1 MEWQPHGRSTA
12 EMRHIRLSREDVS
25 KREPVQMCQALS
37 RFFQE
42 VDPVE
47 DLLHRMLNGLK
58 PPQIVVLGDDSS
70 SFLSKVCNLF
80 GLRQI
85 AKFLFASNKI
95 LFNFC
100 DIQIERTFCLDSTL
114 TLNLRR
120 VQGNLPSLSSW
131 LCFPSS
137 RASAAAVHGWRS
149 TCACDGR
156 LASAA
161 PP

>member
-1 MEWQPHGRSTA
+1 MNCFLSPSAQDFTAFVFGEGEELTLEWQPHGRSPA

-25 KREPVQMCQALS
+25 KTEPVQMCQALS

-70 SFLSKVCNLF
+70 SFLSKVCNRF
-80 GLRQI
+80 GLCQI
-85 AKFLFASNKI
+85 AKFPFASNKI

-100 DIQIERTFCLDSTL
+100 DIQIERTFCFDALL
-114 TLNLRR
+114 LRIP
-120 VQGNLPSLSSW
+120 LWPW
-131 LCFPSS
+131 
-137 RASAAAVHGWRS
+137 
-149 TCACDGR
+149 T
-156 LASAA
+156 
-161 PP
+161 

>member
-1 MEWQPHGRSTA
+1 MVCMITKNGIMTCFFVAQTAQEFTAFVFGEGEELTLEWQPHGRCPA

-70 SFLSKVCNLF
+70 SFLSKVCNRF
-80 GLRQI
+80 GLCQI
-85 AKFLFASNKI
+85 AKFFLLRIRSCSTSVF
-95 LFNFC
+95 
-100 DIQIERTFCLDSTL
+100 IQTEGTFCLDAL
-114 TLNLRR
+114 LLRIP
-120 VQGNLPSLSSW
+120 V
-131 LCFPSS
+131 
-137 RASAAAVHGWRS
+137 
-149 TCACDGR
+149 
-156 LASAA
+156 
-161 PP
+161 

>member
-1 MEWQPHGRSTA
+1 MIRLPFFFASAAQDFTAFVFGEGEELTLTWQPHGRSPA
-12 EMRHIRLSREDVS
+12 EMRHICLSREDVS

-70 SFLSKVCNLF
+70 SFPSKVCNRF
-80 GLRQI
+80 GLCQI
-85 AKFLFASNKI
+85 AKFPFASNKI

-100 DIQIERTFCLDSTL
+100 DIQTARHL
-114 TLNLRR
+114 
-120 VQGNLPSLSSW
+120 LS
-131 LCFPSS
+131 
-137 RASAAAVHGWRS
+137 
-149 TCACDGR
+149 
-156 LASAA
+156 
-161 PP
+161 